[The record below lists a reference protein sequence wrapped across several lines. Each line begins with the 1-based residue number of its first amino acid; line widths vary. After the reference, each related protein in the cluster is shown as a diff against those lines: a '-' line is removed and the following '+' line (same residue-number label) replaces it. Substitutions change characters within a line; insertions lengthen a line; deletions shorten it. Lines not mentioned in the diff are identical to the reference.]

1 VSEYHHDDDRPAR
14 DDASLLHAVPGLAR
28 IATGTALRTA
38 AWSIGAYARAGSR
51 VLGAA
56 ASGESAADLL
66 RETGDEIRAFAREVL
81 RVENGARDPEQQHE
95 RHGEDAPSDDSLRER
110 AAELLRLSADVRYEE
125 HAHPAYERILE
136 ELAPDEGRILR
147 LLMRDGPQPAVDV
160 RSSRT
165 LHVSSQL
172 VAPGLSMIGAHA
184 GARYI
189 DRVPAYLN
197 NLFRL
202 GLIWFS
208 REPLEDPV
216 RYQVLEA
223 QPDVLDALRSGG
235 RGRTVRRSILLTP
248 FGENFCVVCMPDEH
262 AAPGASRGRARDVP
276 AAGEVPVAGEAPA
289 AGEPPTRE
297 EGQLGSSAVG
307 PSDDDLFG
315 PEHVRVYRE
324 TKGERGYIWRG
335 APILL
340 LNTKGR
346 SSGETRT
353 MPLIHRTDGD
363 RWVVVASKGGW
374 SEHPH
379 WYQNLEADPDVTIEV
394 KGEEIPV
401 HAQDAAGEERE
412 RLWSLMT
419 EVWPAYDEYQA
430 RTDREIPVVILSRR

>member
-1 VSEYHHDDDRPAR
+1 VREE
-14 DDASLLHAVPGLAR
+14 ASLLHAIPGLAR

-51 VLGAA
+51 LLGAA

-66 RETGDEIRAFAREVL
+66 RETGDDIRAFAREVL
-81 RVENGARDPEQQHE
+81 RIENGARAAE
-95 RHGEDAPSDDSLRER
+95 REERADGAEDRDAAADEALRER
-110 AAELLRLSADVRYEE
+110 ASELLRLSADVRYEE
-125 HAHPAYERILE
+125 RAHPAYERILD

-147 LLMRDGPQPAVDV
+147 LLMRDGAQPAVDV

-165 LHVSSQL
+165 FHVTSSL

-184 GARYI
+184 GVRYLE
-189 DRVPAYLN
+189 RVPAYLN

-223 QPDVLDALRSGG
+223 QPDVLAALRTRG

-248 FGENFCVVCMPDEH
+248 FGENFCAVCMPGD
-262 AAPGASRGRARDVP
+262 ALRSPIVS
-276 AAGEVPVAGEAPA
+276 
-289 AGEPPTRE
+289 T
-297 EGQLGSSAVG
+297 
-307 PSDDDLFG
+307 SDDDLFG

-324 TKGERGYIWRG
+324 TAGERGYHWRG
-335 APILL
+335 TTILL
-340 LNTKGR
+340 LNTTGR
-346 SSGETRT
+346 VSGEPRT

-363 RWVVVASKGGW
+363 RYVVVASKGG
-374 SEHPH
+374 SKANPL
-379 WYQNLEADPDVTIEV
+379 WYENLRANPDVTIEV

-401 HAQDAAGEERE
+401 HAEDATGEERE

-419 EVWPAYDEYQA
+419 DVWPAYDEYQA
-430 RTDREIPVVILSRR
+430 RTDREIPVVILAPR